1 MVTGAQ
7 LLALAE
13 TRIGEKY
20 VNVQVPK
27 DNGNWHGPWDCAEFA
42 SWLVY
47 QAVGKLYGCVD
58 NTDDPSLADAYSGAW
73 VRDAVDGMLDSFTQG
88 EANGTPGAFL
98 IRKPPA
104 PGRMGHIAMTDG
116 RGGTVEAAGINLG
129 VRRDSVEGRLWHYVV
144 KIPELTYSTTGFVAT
159 STPLPYLLTLET
171 PNIKSGLVRAVQR
184 ALRDKGVNPGR
195 IDGEYGPHTVAAVEA
210 FQAMNR
216 LVADGICGPRTAKK
230 LGIEWPARRSTR
242 DR

>member
-1 MVTGAQ
+1 MANGAQ

-13 TRIGEKY
+13 TRLGEKY

-27 DNGNWHGPWDCAEFA
+27 DNRNWHGPWDCAEFA

-47 QAVGKLYGCVD
+47 QAARKLYGC
-58 NTDDPSLADAYSGAW
+58 TDDMADPALADAYSGAW
-73 VRDAVDGMLDSFTQG
+73 VRDAVAGKVNQITQA
-88 EANGTPGAFL
+88 EANGIAGAVL

-104 PGRMGHIAMTDG
+104 PGKMGHIAITDG
-116 RGGTVEAAGINLG
+116 HGGTVEAAGINLG
-129 VRRDSVEGRLWHYVV
+129 VRRDKVEGRLWNYIAT
-144 KIPELTYSTTGFVAT
+144 IPELAYSSTGYVVAA
-159 STPLPYLLTLET
+159 TPLPYLLTLET
-171 PNIKSGLVRAVQR
+171 PNIRSSLVRTVQR
-184 ALRDKGVNPGR
+184 ALRDNGVDPGK

-230 LGIEWPARRSTR
+230 LGVEWPAHS
-242 DR
+242 

>member
-27 DNGNWHGPWDCAEFA
+27 DNRNWHGPWDCAEFA

-47 QAVGKLYGCVD
+47 QATGKLYGCIN
-58 NTDDPSLADAYSGAW
+58 NTGDPALADAYSGAW
-73 VRDAVDGMLDSFTQG
+73 VRDALDGLLGKTTQR
-88 EANGTPGAFL
+88 EANSIAGAVL
-98 IRKPPA
+98 IRTPPA
-104 PGRMGHIAMTDG
+104 PGKMGHIAITDG
-116 RGGTVEAAGINLG
+116 RGGTVEAAGVNLG
-129 VRRDSVEGRLWHYVV
+129 VRRDKIEGRLWHHVV
-144 KIPELTYSTTGFVAT
+144 KVPELRYASTGFVAVVK
-159 STPLPYLLTLET
+159 PLPYLLTLET
-171 PNIKSGLVRAVQR
+171 PCVKSSLVRTVQR
-184 ALRDKGVNPGR
+184 ALRDKGVDPGK

-216 LVADGICGPRTAKK
+216 LIADGICGPLTAKK
-230 LGIEWPARRSTR
+230 LGIVWPSSRS
-242 DR
+242 

>member
-1 MVTGAQ
+1 MATGAQ

-27 DNGNWHGPWDCAEFA
+27 DNPKWHGPWDCAEFA

-47 QAVGKLYGCVD
+47 QEVGKLYGCID
-58 NTDDPSLADAYSGAW
+58 NTDNPALADAYSGAW
-73 VRDAVDGMLDSFTQG
+73 VRDVTNGTLTPFTQA

-104 PGRMGHIAMTDG
+104 PGKMGHIAISDG

-129 VRRDSVEGRLWHYVV
+129 VRRAKVEGRLWNYVA
-144 KIPELTYSTTGFVAT
+144 KIPELTYSSTGYIAVPK
-159 STPLPYLLTLET
+159 PLPYLLTLEN
-171 PNIKSGLVRAVQR
+171 PNTKSSLVRAVQR
-184 ALRDKGVNPGR
+184 ALRDKGVSPGK

-210 FQAMNR
+210 FQAMNK
-216 LVADGICGPRTAKK
+216 LVADGICGPLTAKK
-230 LGIEWPARRSTR
+230 LGVQWPV
-242 DR
+242 

>member
-1 MVTGAQ
+1 MVTGAE

-13 TRIGEKY
+13 TRLGEKY

-27 DNGNWHGPWDCAEFA
+27 DNRNWHGPWDCAEFA

-47 QAVGKLYGCVD
+47 QAAGKLYGCVD
-58 NTDDPSLADAYSGAW
+58 DTADPALADAYSGAW
-73 VRDAVDGMLDSFTQG
+73 VRDAVAGKVNAVTQR
-88 EANGTPGAFL
+88 EANGIPGAVL

-104 PGRMGHIAMTDG
+104 PGKMGHVAITDG

-129 VRRDSVEGRLWHYVV
+129 VRRDRVEGRLWNYVAT
-144 KIPELTYSTTGFVAT
+144 IPELAYSSTGYVAVT
-159 STPLPYLLTLET
+159 KPLPYLLTLET
-171 PNIKSGLVRAVQR
+171 PNIKSSLVRAVQR
-184 ALRDKGVNPGR
+184 ALRAKGVEPGK

-216 LVADGICGPRTAKK
+216 LVADGICGPRTATK
-230 LGIEWPARRSTR
+230 LGVEWPAHS
-242 DR
+242 

>member
-1 MVTGAQ
+1 MNTGAQ

-13 TRIGEKY
+13 TRLGEKY

-27 DNGNWHGPWDCAEFA
+27 DNRNWHGPWDCAEFA

-47 QAVGKLYGCVD
+47 QAVAKLYGCVD
-58 NTDDPSLADAYSGAW
+58 DAADPALADAYSGAW
-73 VRDAVDGMLDSFTQG
+73 VRAAVDGKVNRITQR
-88 EANGTPGAFL
+88 EANSIPGAVL

-104 PGRMGHIAMTDG
+104 PGRMGHIAITDG

-129 VRRDSVEGRLWHYVV
+129 VRRDRVEGRLWNYVAT
-144 KIPELTYSTTGFVAT
+144 IPELKYSSTGYVVVPAA
-159 STPLPYLLTLET
+159 LPYLLTLET
-171 PNIKSGLVRAVQR
+171 PNIKSPLVRTVQR
-184 ALRDKGVNPGR
+184 ALRDKGVDPGK
-195 IDGEYGPHTVAAVEA
+195 IDGEYGPHTLAAVEA

-230 LGIEWPARRSTR
+230 LGIEWPAHA
-242 DR
+242 

>member
-1 MVTGAQ
+1 MATGAQ

-27 DNGNWHGPWDCAEFA
+27 DNPNWHGPWDCAEFA
-42 SWLVY
+42 SWLAY
-47 QAVGKLYGCVD
+47 QKVAMLYGCTNDSD
-58 NTDDPSLADAYSGAW
+58 NPALADAYSGAW
-73 VRDAVDGMLDSFTQG
+73 VRDVTNGTLIPTTQA
-88 EANGTPGAFL
+88 EANETPGTVL

-104 PGRMGHIAMTDG
+104 PGKMGHIAISDG

-129 VRRDSVEGRLWHYVV
+129 VRRDRIEGRLWNYVA
-144 KIPELTYSTTGFVAT
+144 KIPGLTYSTTGFVADPV
-159 STPLPYLLTLET
+159 PLPYLLTLET
-171 PNIKSGLVRAVQR
+171 PNIKSALVRTVQR
-184 ALRDKGVNPGR
+184 ALRDKGFNPGK

-210 FQAMNR
+210 FQAMNK

-230 LGIEWPARRSTR
+230 LGIDWPA
-242 DR
+242 

>member
-27 DNGNWHGPWDCAEFA
+27 DNRHWHGPWDCAEFA

-47 QAVGKLYGCVD
+47 QATGKLYGCID
-58 NTDDPSLADAYSGAW
+58 NSANPAIADAYSGAW
-73 VRDAVDGMLDSFTQG
+73 VRDTLDGLLGRTSQSESNALAGAV
-88 EANGTPGAFL
+88 L
-98 IRKPPA
+98 IRTPPA
-104 PGRMGHIAMTDG
+104 PGKMGHIAITDG
-116 RGGTVEAAGINLG
+116 KGGTVEAAGVNLG
-129 VRRDSVEGRLWHYVV
+129 VRRDRIEGRLWHYAV
-144 KIPELTYSTTGFVAT
+144 KIPELTYASTGFVADT
-159 STPLPYLLTLET
+159 KPLPYLLTLET
-171 PNIKSGLVRAVQR
+171 PCIKSALVKAVQR
-184 ALRDKGVNPGR
+184 GLRDKGVDPGK

-216 LVADGICGPRTAKK
+216 LVADGICGPKTAKK
-230 LGIEWPARRSTR
+230 LGVEWPATAG
-242 DR
+242 

>member
-13 TRIGEKY
+13 TRLGEKY

-27 DNGNWHGPWDCAEFA
+27 DNRNWHGPWDCAEFA
-42 SWLVY
+42 SWLAY
-47 QAVGKLYGCVD
+47 QAVGKLYGCVEE
-58 NTDDPSLADAYSGAW
+58 TADPALADAYSGAW
-73 VRDAVDGMLDSFTQG
+73 VRDAVDEKVNLITQS
-88 EANGTPGAFL
+88 EANGIPGAVL

-104 PGRMGHIAMTDG
+104 PGKMGHIAITDG
-116 RGGTVEAAGINLG
+116 RGGTVEAAGVNLG
-129 VRRDSVEGRLWHYVV
+129 VRRDRVEGRLWNYVAT
-144 KIPELTYSTTGFVAT
+144 IPELTYSSTGYVVAPI
-159 STPLPYLLTLET
+159 PLPYLLTLEI
-171 PNIKSGLVRAVQR
+171 PNIKSSLVRNVQR
-184 ALRDKGVNPGR
+184 ALRDKGVDPGK

-230 LGIEWPARRSTR
+230 LGIEWPAHRHR
-242 DR
+242 

>member
-27 DNGNWHGPWDCAEFA
+27 DNRNWHGPWDCAEFA

-47 QAVGKLYGCVD
+47 QAVGKLYGCID
-58 NTDDPSLADAYSGAW
+58 NAADPALADAYSGAW
-73 VRDAVDGMLDSFTQG
+73 VRDTIDDILDPITQG
-88 EANGTPGAFL
+88 EANAVPGAIL
-98 IRKPPA
+98 IRTPPA
-104 PGRMGHIAMTDG
+104 PGKMGHIAITDG
-116 RGGTVEAAGINLG
+116 RGGTVEAAGVNLG
-129 VRRDSVEGRLWHYVV
+129 VRRDKVEGRLWNYVV
-144 KIPELTYSTTGFVAT
+144 TIPGLAYASTGYVAPV
-159 STPLPYLLTLET
+159 TPLPYLLTLET

-184 ALRDKGVNPGR
+184 ALRDRGVDPGK

-216 LVADGICGPRTAKK
+216 LVADGICGPRTARK
-230 LGIEWPARRSTR
+230 LGVEWPAHA
-242 DR
+242 